1 MGEVGAIEREAS
13 ASPGTPD
20 AVTSSPGSCTMI
32 WEPGLH
38 PSARFWSVTS
48 IGAPEALVGSDAEES
63 ASRRPVGVLGS
74 RTVKWSFGNGSMH
87 CGAIGSQRV
96 WVAVST
102 PSCATGTGRAD
113 HRGPRNH
120 PHPLATNAT
129 TTAIA
134 AYPRSRALPARTMS
148 APRLDDRMLIPR
160 QFA

>member
-32 WEPGLH
+32 CEPGLH

-48 IGAPEALVGSDAEES
+48 IGAPEALVGSEAEES
-63 ASRRPVGVLGS
+63 ASRRPVGVLRS

-102 PSCATGTGRAD
+102 PSCATGIG
-113 HRGPRNH
+113 
-120 PHPLATNAT
+120 
-129 TTAIA
+129 
-134 AYPRSRALPARTMS
+134 
-148 APRLDDRMLIPR
+148 
-160 QFA
+160 